1 MWNQLYLL
9 INYLTLLL
17 NFNFDVESFDNVFMS
32 NTVDDIRSYWVLFIA
47 FMKSVIPEL
56 ESVDFV
62 EDSVDSDVESVDS
75 NVLSQIMVYVS

>member
-1 MWNQLYLL
+1 MLNQLYLL
-9 INYLTLLL
+9 INYLTLL
-17 NFNFDVESFDNVFMS
+17 NFNFDVDSFDNVFMS
-32 NTVDDIRSYWVLFIA
+32 NTADDIRSYWVLFIT

-75 NVLSQIMVYVS
+75 DVLSQIMGCVS